1 MVLNLVAM
9 GKDNQREKAK
19 GVKGISLEKKKKD
32 RREWGQEQRNGA

>member
-9 GKDNQREKAK
+9 GKDNQREKVK
-19 GVKGISLEKKKKD
+19 GVKGTSLGEKKG